1 VRAVAEA
8 LAAISGVLGA
18 TGFDS
23 DCPVT
28 EVHCRCKPCAEGRT
42 WEVCCY
48 PALCRAFW
56 SLEWLSCCSGAHS
69 RWLRA

>member
-1 VRAVAEA
+1 MKFSSNKHYTHRDALPRVRAVAEA

-42 WEVCCY
+42 
-48 PALCRAFW
+48 
-56 SLEWLSCCSGAHS
+56 
-69 RWLRA
+69 